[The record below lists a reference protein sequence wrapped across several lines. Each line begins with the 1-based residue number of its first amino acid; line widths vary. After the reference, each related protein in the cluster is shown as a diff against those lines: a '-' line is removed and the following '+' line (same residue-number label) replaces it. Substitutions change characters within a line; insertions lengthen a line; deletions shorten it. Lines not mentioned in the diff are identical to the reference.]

1 MSRPESPEGPEG
13 SEGPEGNPA
22 ESPEQ
27 QERRLAQQALLTR
40 TALGVFRLN
49 GHFIAV
55 SERIA
60 RTGGL
65 TAASWQVLGAVAR
78 VPQPVSALARTLGLT
93 RQSVQRTADLLVD
106 QGLAAYRPN
115 PAHRRAKL
123 LTATADGRAA
133 LGRLG
138 PGHAALAARLAEAL
152 GPDGFAETAR
162 VLERL
167 AEVMTEA
174 DAAGATGE
182 DTP

>member
-1 MSRPESPEGPEG
+1 MSGTDA
-13 SEGPEGNPA
+13 A
-22 ESPEQ
+22 EETPDERQ
-27 QERRLAQQALLTR
+27 RRLEQQALLTR

-60 RTGGL
+60 KAGGL

-78 VPQPVSALARTLGLT
+78 VPQPVSAIARAMGLT

-106 QGLAAYRPN
+106 QGLAEYRPN

-123 LTATADGRAA
+123 LSATADGRAS

-138 PGHAALAARLAEAL
+138 PGHAALAAHLAETL
-152 GPDGFAETAR
+152 GPTAFAETAR
-162 VLERL
+162 ALERL
-167 AEVMTEA
+167 AEAMSEA
-174 DAAGATGE
+174 DAQT
-182 DTP
+182 DV

>member
-1 MSRPESPEGPEG
+1 MNGPDG
-13 SEGPEGNPA
+13 AA
-22 ESPEQ
+22 ETPD
-27 QERRLAQQALLTR
+27 ERRRRLEQQALLTR

-60 RTGGL
+60 KAGGL

-78 VPQPVSALARTLGLT
+78 VPQPVSALARAMGLT

-106 QGLAAYRPN
+106 QGLAVYRPN

-123 LTATADGRAA
+123 LSATADGRAA
-133 LGRLG
+133 LGRLS
-138 PGHAALAARLAEAL
+138 PGHATLASYLAETL
-152 GPDGFAETAR
+152 GPEAFAETAE

-167 AEVMTEA
+167 SDAMAAA
-174 DAAGATGE
+174 DAPDPTGPGE
-182 DTP
+182 